1 MVGFPTPTFRN
12 SDSFRFKC
20 LLLFPHMLNAS
31 VFVGIDFKV
40 IMVHIMDTRS
50 KYIIN
55 TLIIIFFSQMSINTS
70 RNVDI

>member
-1 MVGFPTPTFRN
+1 
-12 SDSFRFKC
+12 
-20 LLLFPHMLNAS
+20 MLNAS